1 MDKLLK
7 YKLYIKMNKLW
18 ESYELLLILSNMDE
32 YNISDIPSRFL
43 NAQHFQSSMDQPNLD
58 NV

>member
-1 MDKLLK
+1 
-7 YKLYIKMNKLW
+7 
-18 ESYELLLILSNMDE
+18 MDE

-43 NAQHFQSSMDQPNLD
+43 NTQHFQSSMDQPNLG